1 MPKAFGLVTRLE
13 FQKSNQDKSIQVK
26 EFGEKFRLK
35 GERINILY
43 DVESKQER
51 ERKKWREKIR
61 PHIGELLHETHET
74 KNWIY
79 EFNIY
84 GTEL

>member
-1 MPKAFGLVTRLE
+1 MLRASK
-13 FQKSNQDKSIQVK
+13 
-26 EFGEKFRLK
+26 K
-35 GERINILY
+35 G
-43 DVESKQER
+43 
-51 ERKKWREKIR
+51 REKNEKIH
-61 PHIGELLHETHET
+61 PHMGELLHETHET